1 MKTRENYEERV
12 RNFKH
17 SIICEIVETLK
28 KEKMESY
35 MFNESFF
42 IHFVEGEV
50 ASTEQMSSISIES
63 GELSFTVIDINGDL
77 EVMDD
82 EITLLSY
89 DTQTFIDTL
98 CNLEDELRKNKLKEL
113 YQLVAETGGYIDMG
127 GFQMSGKT
135 HLNGLYIK
143 DGKLRT
149 KLLIDGVDSE
159 SEGLA
164 EEISNIDAIIKSA
177 KAAIL
182 DPEHL
187 IALNDEQKDVLERF
201 RTILAE
207 MKSAGIG
214 LIHSRDD
221 DKVYAVN
228 KKNID
233 EYWCDWSVEDGW
245 TDKKGRRFYD
255 ITEFLPKETVGFPF
269 DTFYYYGNNDRVF
282 AAFK

>member
-1 MKTRENYEERV
+1 MKTRENYEEKV
-12 RNFKH
+12 RNFKQG
-17 SIICEIVETLK
+17 IICEIVETLK
-28 KEKMESY
+28 KEKMEYY

-50 ASTEQMSSISIES
+50 AATEYMSSISIES
-63 GELSFTVIDINGDL
+63 GELSFNVIDLNGEL
-77 EVMDD
+77 EVIDD
-82 EITLLSY
+82 EIILLSY

-113 YQLVAETGGYIDMG
+113 YQLVAGTGGYIYMG
-127 GFQMSGKT
+127 GFQMAGKT

-149 KLLIDGVDSE
+149 KLLIDGVDGE

-164 EEISNIDAIIKSA
+164 EEISDIDAVIKSA
-177 KAAIL
+177 KAAII
-182 DPEHL
+182 DPECL
-187 IALNDEQKDVLERF
+187 IMLNDEQKDVLERF
-201 RTILAE
+201 RKILAE

-214 LIHSRDD
+214 LIHNLDD
-221 DKVYAVN
+221 DKVSAVN

-233 EYWCDWSVEDGW
+233 AYWRDWSAEDEWISNDG
-245 TDKKGRRFYD
+245 KRFYD
-255 ITEFLPKETVGFPF
+255 ITKFLPKETVGLPF